1 MMRWMIDGPLHNMKA
16 FVLLNARE
24 MGGSLL
30 RPTKRKER
38 ESKEKTYTR
47 KAKNSMFDVNKIDRV
62 CFSERHFEF

>member
-47 KAKNSMFDVNKIDRV
+47 KAKNSM
-62 CFSERHFEF
+62 CE